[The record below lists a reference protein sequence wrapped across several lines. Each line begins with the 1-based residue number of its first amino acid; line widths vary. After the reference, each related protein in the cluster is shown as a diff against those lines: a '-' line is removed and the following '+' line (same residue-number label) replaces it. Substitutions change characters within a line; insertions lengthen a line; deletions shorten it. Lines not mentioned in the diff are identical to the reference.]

1 MKAIDFL
8 NSSPHYFIFQKESNK
23 TNFGGI
29 LFLIFL
35 ILMFFISLLYI
46 LDYALNEK
54 YEIENYT
61 VDTYEKID
69 YSQLDKLDFSPE
81 INQEVSFI
89 IKVVFNYYE
98 GFYIDKNELIDNFFL
113 QYGENYYK
121 GYFCPLY
128 ECHNNRGD
136 SFIIFNITK
145 NKIFEKDSNHVE
157 MEIKLFYKCNDTNC
171 SNFPYYMI
179 DDFTII
185 TENFEIHHNE
195 SIPIITKDCVK
206 SENKGLI
213 EFDHEC
219 DYASS
224 GQLSLYQHVQMDLE
238 IATIQYKEKKGIS
251 RLFDKLIGN
260 KNEYIITYIENDKT
274 NCYYSDS
281 PYKKKEGDYNSDDN
295 ENEVKDNVLYEYKDK
310 YINNYSNF
318 NRNEYNFKF
327 NNDNKDNLNSSDDYL
342 FEMAT
347 IYTKPSSKYQLYK
360 RSFISF
366 LDVIANIGA
375 LFSTFNFVFIFLYKF
390 YAINFDNFQIIEN
403 ILENNNKLNKN
414 QISFNKSKIKTQT
427 ELTQINLENENMI
440 SPLIINNKE
449 VEKDSN
455 NDINEE
461 DRKNINNI
469 EENKVL
475 PKDFYLNNAYFSK
488 CRRSKKQD
496 ILDICNKIV
505 SKYISIDYILSNL
518 MILENLIKDY
528 KWSEPGLNNLE
539 KNKLISELLKIL

>member
-121 GYFCPLY
+121 GYFCPTY
-128 ECHNNRGD
+128 ECQNDKGD

-157 MEIKLFYKCNDTNC
+157 MAIKLFYKCNDTNC

-185 TENFEIHHNE
+185 TQNFEIHHNE
-195 SIPIITKDCVK
+195 SIPIITNDCVK
-206 SENKGLI
+206 SVKSLL
-213 EFDHEC
+213 EFDYQC
-219 DYASS
+219 NYASS
-224 GQLSLYQHVQMDLE
+224 GQLSLYQRVQMDLE
-238 IATIQYKEKKGIS
+238 IATIQYKEKKVYQDYLINLLAIKMNIS
-251 RLFDKLIGN
+251 LLIL
-260 KNEYIITYIENDKT
+260 KMIKQTVIIQIHLI
-274 NCYYSDS
+274 
-281 PYKKKEGDYNSDDN
+281 KKK
-295 ENEVKDNVLYEYKDK
+295 KMIIIAMIMKMKLR
-310 YINNYSNF
+310 IM
-318 NRNEYNFKF
+318 
-327 NNDNKDNLNSSDDYL
+327 YL
-342 FEMAT
+342 M
-347 IYTKPSSKYQLYK
+347 
-360 RSFISF
+360 
-366 LDVIANIGA
+366 NIR
-375 LFSTFNFVFIFLYKF
+375 
-390 YAINFDNFQIIEN
+390 II
-403 ILENNNKLNKN
+403 I
-414 QISFNKSKIKTQT
+414 
-427 ELTQINLENENMI
+427 
-440 SPLIINNKE
+440 
-449 VEKDSN
+449 
-455 NDINEE
+455 
-461 DRKNINNI
+461 
-469 EENKVL
+469 
-475 PKDFYLNNAYFSK
+475 
-488 CRRSKKQD
+488 
-496 ILDICNKIV
+496 
-505 SKYISIDYILSNL
+505 
-518 MILENLIKDY
+518 
-528 KWSEPGLNNLE
+528 
-539 KNKLISELLKIL
+539 

>member
-157 MEIKLFYKCNDTNC
+157 MAIKLFYKCNDTNC

-185 TENFEIHHNE
+185 TQNFEIHHNE
-195 SIPIITKDCVK
+195 SIPVITKDCV
-206 SENKGLI
+206 
-213 EFDHEC
+213 
-219 DYASS
+219 
-224 GQLSLYQHVQMDLE
+224 
-238 IATIQYKEKKGIS
+238 
-251 RLFDKLIGN
+251 
-260 KNEYIITYIENDKT
+260 
-274 NCYYSDS
+274 
-281 PYKKKEGDYNSDDN
+281 
-295 ENEVKDNVLYEYKDK
+295 
-310 YINNYSNF
+310 
-318 NRNEYNFKF
+318 
-327 NNDNKDNLNSSDDYL
+327 
-342 FEMAT
+342 
-347 IYTKPSSKYQLYK
+347 
-360 RSFISF
+360 
-366 LDVIANIGA
+366 
-375 LFSTFNFVFIFLYKF
+375 
-390 YAINFDNFQIIEN
+390 
-403 ILENNNKLNKN
+403 
-414 QISFNKSKIKTQT
+414 
-427 ELTQINLENENMI
+427 
-440 SPLIINNKE
+440 
-449 VEKDSN
+449 
-455 NDINEE
+455 
-461 DRKNINNI
+461 
-469 EENKVL
+469 
-475 PKDFYLNNAYFSK
+475 
-488 CRRSKKQD
+488 
-496 ILDICNKIV
+496 
-505 SKYISIDYILSNL
+505 
-518 MILENLIKDY
+518 
-528 KWSEPGLNNLE
+528 
-539 KNKLISELLKIL
+539 